1 MFSQEKQGYK
11 FETIY
16 DIDATSVKDQY
27 RSGTCWSFSGLSF
40 LESEMIRIGKSPVDL
55 SQMFVVRQC
64 YSDKAVK
71 YVRLQGAL
79 NFGPGGAFH
88 DVIYVLKKYGAAP
101 ESIYGG
107 LEYGENQHVHGELD
121 AVLKNYVD
129 AVKKNPNKKITTS
142 WHNGFDGILDAYL
155 GKIPENFTIN
165 GKKYTPQSYANEVV
179 GLNLD
184 DYVEI
189 ASFTH
194 HPFYTKF
201 IIEIPDNWLW
211 ETVYN
216 VPLDDM
222 MTIITEAIKNGYTVG
237 WAADVSEKG
246 FSFKNGVA
254 VVPETDIAEMAGSEK
269 ERWEAMTK
277 EEQEKTLY
285 SFEEPLKEKKINQQI
300 RQEAFD
306 NQLTTDDHGM
316 HITGMAK
323 DQNGTIYFKVKNSW
337 NTVNI
342 YDGYLYAS
350 ESYMRYKTLSIMV
363 HKNAIPKEI
372 QKKLGL

>member
-1 MFSQEKQGYK
+1 
-11 FETIY
+11 
-16 DIDATSVKDQY
+16 V
-27 RSGTCWSFSGLSF
+27 
-40 LESEMIRIGKSPVDL
+40 LE
-55 SQMFVVRQC
+55 
-64 YSDKAVK
+64 
-71 YVRLQGAL
+71 
-79 NFGPGGAFH
+79 
-88 DVIYVLKKYGAAP
+88 
-101 ESIYGG
+101 
-107 LEYGENQHVHGELD
+107 
-121 AVLKNYVD
+121 
-129 AVKKNPNKKITTS
+129 NPNKKISTS
-142 WHNGFDGILDAYL
+142 WHNGYQGILDAYL
-155 GKIPENFTIN
+155 GKVPETFTIN
-165 GKKYTPQSYANEVV
+165 GKKYTPQSYAKEVV
-179 GLNLD
+179 GLNPD

-189 ASFTH
+189 TSFTH
-194 HPFYTKF
+194 HPFYSKF
-201 IIEIPDNWLW
+201 ILEIPDNWLW
-211 ETVYN
+211 ESMYN

-222 MTIITEAIKNGYTVG
+222 MTIITEALKNGYTIG

-254 VVPETDIAEMAGSEK
+254 VVPETEIAEMAGSEK

-277 EEQEKTLY
+277 EEQERMLY
-285 SFEEPLKEKKINQQI
+285 SFEEPMKEKKIDQNN

-323 DQNGTIYFKVKNSW
+323 DQNGTVYFKVKNSW

-350 ESYMRYKTLSIMV
+350 ESYIRYKTLSIMV